1 MYKRVVVTGL
11 GCVTP
16 VGKNV
21 GDTWDAV
28 VNGNSGI
35 GFVTRFDVSN
45 YPTKIAGEIKD
56 FDPSQYLD
64 NKQVRRMDISEQYA
78 VYASEKA
85 LEDSGID
92 LEKIDHDRCGVIV
105 GSGIGGIVTFE
116 IQHEALLNSGPGRV
130 SPFFIPMM
138 IADMSAGLI
147 SIRHGFYG
155 PNYATVSACASSAH
169 AVADAYRVIQR
180 DEADIMVAG
189 GTESA
194 ITPTSM
200 AGFCKAKAMS
210 VQNDPPHKASR
221 PFDKTRD
228 GFVMGEG
235 SGMLILEEFEHARRR
250 GAKIYGEIIGAGM
263 TADAY
268 HVTAS
273 HPEGL
278 GAIRSMQMALRD
290 AKIGPEKV
298 DYINT
303 HGTATEVGDISETKA
318 VKTVFGERAY
328 KIPCNSTKSIIGHTL
343 GAAGAIELVLTLKSM
358 EHSVV
363 HPTINL
369 DEPDPECDLDY
380 VPHEARDYEINCAFS
395 NSFGFGG
402 HNVTLMVKK
411 VDNA

>member
-11 GCVTP
+11 GCLTP
-16 VGKNV
+16 SGKNV
-21 GDTWDAV
+21 GETWDAV
-28 VNGNSGI
+28 VNGRSGI
-35 GFVTRFDVSN
+35 DFVTRFDVSN

-64 NKQVRRMDISEQYA
+64 NKQLRRMDISEQYA
-78 VYASEKA
+78 VFVSEQA
-85 LEDSGID
+85 LEDSRLD

-105 GSGIGGIVTFE
+105 GSGIGGITTFE
-116 IQHEALLNSGPGRV
+116 AQHEALLTSGPGRV

-147 SIRHGFYG
+147 SIRHSFHG

-169 AVADAYRVIQR
+169 AIADAYRVIQR
-180 DEADIMVAG
+180 GEADIMVAG
-189 GTESA
+189 GTEAA

-210 VQNDPPHKASR
+210 VKNDPPHKASR
-221 PFDKTRD
+221 PFDKGRD

-235 SGMLILEEFEHARRR
+235 SGMLILEEYEHARQR
-250 GAKIYGEIIGAGM
+250 GARIYGEIIGAGM

-273 HPEGL
+273 HPDGL

-290 AKIGPEKV
+290 AGIGPEKI

-303 HGTATEVGDISETKA
+303 HGTATWVGDISETNA

-343 GAAGAIELVLTLKSM
+343 GAAGAIEMVLTLKSM
-358 EHSVV
+358 EQSVV

-380 VPHEARDYEINCAFS
+380 VPHKARDYKINCAIS

-411 VDNA
+411 VDEE

>member
-11 GCVTP
+11 GCLTP
-16 VGKNV
+16 VGKDV
-21 GDTWDAV
+21 RETWDAV
-28 VNGNSGI
+28 VNGRSGI

-56 FDPSQYLD
+56 FDPSQYID
-64 NKQVRRMDISEQYA
+64 GKQLRRMDLSEQYA
-78 VYASEKA
+78 VYTSEKA
-85 LEDSGID
+85 LEDAGLD
-92 LEKIDHDRCGVIV
+92 LEKIDLDRCGVIV
-105 GSGIGGIVTFE
+105 GSGIGGIATFE
-116 IQHEALLNSGPGRV
+116 IQHEALLTSGPGRV

-147 SIRHGFYG
+147 SIRRSFRG

-169 AVADAYRVIQR
+169 AIADAYRVIQR

-189 GTESA
+189 GTEAA

-210 VQNDPPHKASR
+210 VSNDPPEKASR
-221 PFDKTRD
+221 PFDKKRD

-235 SGMLILEEFEHARRR
+235 SGMLILEEYEHARNR
-250 GAKIYGEIIGAGM
+250 GARIYGEIIGAGM
-263 TADAY
+263 TADAF

-273 HPEGL
+273 HPDGL

-290 AKIGPEKV
+290 AGIEPDKI

-318 VKTVFGERAY
+318 IKSVLGERAY
-328 KIPCNSTKSIIGHTL
+328 KVPCNSTKSILGHTL
-343 GAAGAIELVLTLKSM
+343 GAAGAIELVVTLKSM
-358 EHSVV
+358 EQNKV

-380 VPHEARDYEINCAFS
+380 VPDGARDYKINCAIS

-411 VDNA
+411 VDDA

>member
-11 GCVTP
+11 GCLTP

-21 GDTWDAV
+21 RETWDAV
-28 VNGNSGI
+28 VNGRSGI
-35 GFVTRFDVSN
+35 DFVTRFDVSN

-56 FDPSQYLD
+56 FDPSNYLD
-64 NKQVRRMDISEQYA
+64 NKQLRRMDISEQYA
-78 VYASEKA
+78 VFASEQA
-85 LEDSGID
+85 LENSGLD

-105 GSGIGGIVTFE
+105 GSGIGGITTFE
-116 IQHEALLNSGPGRV
+116 AQHEALLNSGPGRV

-147 SIRHGFYG
+147 SIRHSFHG

-169 AVADAYRVIQR
+169 AIADAYRVIQR
-180 DEADIMVAG
+180 NEADIMVAG
-189 GTESA
+189 GTEAA

-221 PFDKTRD
+221 PFDKRRD

-235 SGMLILEEFEHARRR
+235 SGILILEEYDHARRR
-250 GAKIYGEIIGAGM
+250 GARIYGEIIGAGM

-290 AKIGPEKV
+290 AGISPEKI

-303 HGTATEVGDISETKA
+303 HGTATGVGDISETNA

-343 GAAGAIELVLTLKSM
+343 GAAGAIEMVLTLKSM
-358 EHSVV
+358 EQSVV

-380 VPHEARDYEINCAFS
+380 VPHKARDYKINCAIS

-411 VDNA
+411 VDDA

>member
-11 GCVTP
+11 GCLTP
-16 VGKNV
+16 VGNNV
-21 GDTWDAV
+21 GETWEAL
-28 VNGNSGI
+28 VNGRSGI
-35 GFVTRFDVSN
+35 DFVTRFDVSN

-56 FDPSQYLD
+56 FNPSLYLD
-64 NKQVRRMDISEQYA
+64 SKQLRRMDISEQYA

-85 LEDSGID
+85 LEDSGLD
-92 LEKIDHDRCGVIV
+92 LEKIDLDRCGVIV
-105 GSGIGGIVTFE
+105 GSGIGGIMTFE
-116 IQHEALLNSGPGRV
+116 AQHEALITSGPGRV

-147 SIRHGFYG
+147 SIRHSFHGA
-155 PNYATVSACASSAH
+155 NYATVSACASSAH
-169 AVADAYRVIQR
+169 AIADAYRVIQR
-180 DEADIMVAG
+180 GEADIMVAG
-189 GTESA
+189 GTEAA

-210 VQNDPPHKASR
+210 VKNDPPHKASR
-221 PFDKTRD
+221 PFDKGRD

-235 SGMLILEEFEHARRR
+235 SGMLILEELEHARRR
-250 GAKIYGEIIGAGM
+250 GARIYGEIIGAGM

-290 AKIGPEKV
+290 AGINADKI

-318 VKTVFGERAY
+318 IKSVLGAHAY
-328 KIPCNSTKSIIGHTL
+328 KIPCNSTKSIVGHTL
-343 GAAGAIELVLTLKSM
+343 GAAGAIEMVVTLKSM
-358 EHSVV
+358 EHGVV

-380 VPHEARDYEINCAFS
+380 VPHEARDNEINYAIS

-411 VDNA
+411 VDDV